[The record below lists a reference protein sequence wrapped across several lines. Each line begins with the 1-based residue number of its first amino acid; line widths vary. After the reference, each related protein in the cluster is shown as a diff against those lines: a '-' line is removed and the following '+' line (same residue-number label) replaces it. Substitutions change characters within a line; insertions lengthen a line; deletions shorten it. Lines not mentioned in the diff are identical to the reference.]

1 MNKLVFVLLGK
12 TGSGKSTI
20 LDMIREVK
28 GKRNRKTPELYNSS
42 HEKQ

>member
-20 LDMIREVK
+20 LNMIREVK
-28 GKRNRKTPELYNSS
+28 GNRKTPELHNSS